1 MALED
6 SLKKTLDH
14 KHVLL
19 DTCFIVKAHQYAE
32 TEFFDGLFSLLRDNN
47 CVPVINEFIR
57 FEFLRGCKTK
67 DQIKTKTDFLNAL
80 SGGVVMPIDKE
91 VLEGAIDIS
100 NIYSNK
106 NVDSKQISRV
116 DCYLSSYLN
125 KYSKHLV
132 MVTLNH
138 PDFPLLIHD
147 RFHVH
152 VVDTK
157 KEVLAIGF
165 YGFDS
170 KRFKNL
176 LEDIK

>member
-1 MALED
+1 MVTTEQ
-6 SLKKTLDH
+6 LKKILDH

-19 DTCFIVKAHQYAE
+19 DTCFIIKAHQYAE
-32 TEFFDGLFSLLRDNN
+32 TEFFDGLFSLLKDNE

-57 FEFLRGCKTK
+57 FEFLRGCQTK
-67 DQIKTKTDFLNAL
+67 AQIKAKTDFLNAL
-80 SGGVVMPIDKE
+80 SGVVMPIAKE

-106 NVDSKQISRV
+106 RIDSKQISRV

-138 PDFPLLIHD
+138 ADFPLALHD
-147 RFHVH
+147 RFYVYT
-152 VVDTK
+152 VDTK
-157 KEVLAIGF
+157 KEVLTIGF
-165 YGFDS
+165 YSFDS
-170 KRFKNL
+170 GRFKTL
-176 LEDIK
+176 IQDIK